1 MADSDPDGQHINLLL
16 TTLFLYHLPEL
27 IKQGRIYTAV
37 SPVYKVK
44 TARNEIIYLYSE
56 QEAQKWFRTHS
67 GFKATHIKGLGE
79 LGPDELF
86 ETTMNPAHRKLIQL
100 KTEDFERTLDLYNTL
115 MGDKPSLRRA
125 FIAANKLTSITDIF
139 GDDNFDDAVIA

>member
-1 MADSDPDGQHINLLL
+1 MA
-16 TTLFLYHLPEL
+16 
-27 IKQGRIYTAV
+27 A
-37 SPVYKVK
+37 
-44 TARNEIIYLYSE
+44 
-56 QEAQKWFRTHS
+56 
-67 GFKATHIKGLGE
+67 
-79 LGPDELF
+79 DELF